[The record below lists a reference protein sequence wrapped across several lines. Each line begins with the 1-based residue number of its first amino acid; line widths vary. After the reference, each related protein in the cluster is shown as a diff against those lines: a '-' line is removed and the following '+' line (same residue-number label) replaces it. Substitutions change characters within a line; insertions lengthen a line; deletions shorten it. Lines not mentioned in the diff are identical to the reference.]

1 MGLFFEVL
9 NAINDPNRQGSVE
22 QLGSVA
28 KAVEGLGGAQGLNPD
43 VAQTVMSMLGGQVKS
58 ALQQQGGSSGM
69 GDLLGQVAGGN
80 LAGMVGQAAAGGAG
94 LAGLQAMFPPQMQQQ
109 IAQGIAQKTGLNA
122 QTIQGMLPTL
132 IPAVM
137 GLLNMGSTKPGVPG
151 GNPILNA
158 FLDSDKDG
166 DTDLGDVM
174 KFAGRFLHPP
184 A

>member
-9 NAINDPNRQGSVE
+9 SAINDPNRQGSVD
-22 QLGSVA
+22 QLGAVA
-28 KAVEGLGGAQGLNPD
+28 KAVEGLGGAQGLNSP
-43 VAQTVMSMLGGQVKS
+43 VAQTAISVLGGQVKS
-58 ALQQQGGSSGM
+58 ALQQGGSSGI

-137 GLLNMGSTKPGVPG
+137 GLLNMGATKPGVPG

-174 KFAGRFLHPP
+174 KFAGRFLNPP